1 MEQAINKLQE
11 SVALLSETMMIG
23 FKKSDDN
30 FQLLSRKVEL
40 MGQDVQGLTRDVQG
54 LTQNMQLLTQK
65 VDDNF
70 ESLNKRIDL
79 LQGNSVSTMESL
91 EKGINDIKSEL
102 QKISVVTRYESD
114 YFYLV
119 NPNNGLPN

>member
-11 SVALLSETMMIG
+11 SVALLSETMTIG
-23 FKKSDDN
+23 FQKSDYN
-30 FQLLSRKVEL
+30 FQLLSQKVESL
-40 MGQDVQGLTRDVQG
+40 DQKVGSLDRKLGSL
-54 LTQNMQLLTQK
+54 NQK

-91 EKGINDIKSEL
+91 EKGIKDIKSEL
-102 QKISVVTRYESD
+102 EKISVVTRYKND